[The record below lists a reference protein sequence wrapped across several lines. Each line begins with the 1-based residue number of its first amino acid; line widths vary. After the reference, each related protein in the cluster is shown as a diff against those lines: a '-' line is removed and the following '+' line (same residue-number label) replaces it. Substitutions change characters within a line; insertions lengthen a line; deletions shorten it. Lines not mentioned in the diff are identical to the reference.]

1 MLNRRLLKIKFG
13 LIKMIENVDIF
24 EEVRKKITDV
34 KKKIE
39 ELEGEKHRN
48 LEIILNVV
56 KAINSSLILE
66 DVLKIV
72 LDNLISLARADK
84 GCLFLVNGEEVL
96 KCALARN
103 SKGETIDEE
112 AISYSKSIVHDV
124 YLSGE
129 PIVIEDV
136 LNYNDFMKKE
146 SVVAL
151 NLKTIICV
159 PLTVD
164 SERIGVVYVDSNR
177 VSEINK
183 NEILQLFEILA
194 GHAAI
199 AIRNAKLYEKLSK
212 AYADLQSANEAMIKA
227 ERMATRGALASEI
240 GHELS
245 NYLTIISINAKLIS
259 REIARISQ
267 DEKLNNSVSSLLS
280 GINKMKYFIRG
291 LLDSA
296 EMKPNKQQSDINNI
310 IRDTIQFVQPLSRY
324 SSAKFVEELD
334 PELPIVNVD
343 PFQIQQLL
351 INLYKNAT
359 DARKDATII
368 TRTYFDKE
376 FNRIEIRVADNGPGI
391 PPEVR
396 EKLFNINLTTKP
408 GGHGYGLMICK
419 KIVENHNGKIEL
431 ISEVGNGTEFI
442 ISIPI
447 DA

>member
-1 MLNRRLLKIKFG
+1 
-13 LIKMIENVDIF
+13 MIENVDIF

-72 LDNLISLARADK
+72 LDNLISLAKADK

-103 SKGETIDEE
+103 SRGETINEE
-112 AISYSKSIVHDV
+112 AISYSKSIVNDV

-136 LNYNDFMKKE
+136 LNYSDFMKKE

-259 REIARISQ
+259 REITKISQ
-267 DEKLNNSVSSLLS
+267 DERLNNSLSSLLS

-296 EMKPNKQQSDINNI
+296 EMKPNKQPSDINSI

-324 SSAKFVEELD
+324 STVKFIEELD

-376 FNRIEIRVADNGPGI
+376 FNRVEIRVADNGPGI

-447 DA
+447 DS

>member
-1 MLNRRLLKIKFG
+1 
-13 LIKMIENVDIF
+13 MIENVDIF

-72 LDNLISLARADK
+72 LDNLISLAKADK

-103 SKGETIDEE
+103 SRGETINEE
-112 AISYSKSIVHDV
+112 AISYSKSIVNDV

-136 LNYNDFMKKE
+136 LNYSDFMKKE

-259 REIARISQ
+259 REITKISQ
-267 DEKLNNSVSSLLS
+267 DERLNNSLSSLLS

-296 EMKPNKQQSDINNI
+296 EMKPNKQPSDINSI

-324 SSAKFVEELD
+324 STVKFIEELD

-376 FNRIEIRVADNGPGI
+376 FNRVEIRVADNGPGI

-408 GGHGYGLMICK
+408 GGHG
-419 KIVENHNGKIEL
+419 
-431 ISEVGNGTEFI
+431 
-442 ISIPI
+442 
-447 DA
+447 

>member
-1 MLNRRLLKIKFG
+1 ML
-13 LIKMIENVDIF
+13 ENIDIF

-34 KKKIE
+34 KKRIE

-56 KAINSSLILE
+56 KAINSSLILDE
-66 DVLKIV
+66 VLKIV
-72 LDNLISLARADK
+72 LDNLITLAKADK
-84 GCLFLVNGEEVL
+84 GCIFLVNGDENL

-103 SKGETIDEE
+103 SKGETLNEE
-112 AISYSKSIVHDV
+112 AIAYSKSIVQDV
-124 YLSGE
+124 YSTGE
-129 PIVIEDV
+129 PIAIEDIV
-136 LNYNDFMKKE
+136 NYEDFKKKE
-146 SVVAL
+146 SIIAL
-151 NLKTIICV
+151 DLKTIICV
-159 PLTVD
+159 PLMVD
-164 SERIGVVYVDSNR
+164 NQIMGVVYVDSNR
-177 VSEINK
+177 VTEINK

-194 GHAAI
+194 GHVAI

-212 AYADLQSANEAMIKA
+212 AYLDLQATNEAIIKA

-259 REIARISQ
+259 REIAKISQ

-296 EMKPNKQQSDINNI
+296 EMKPNKQLTNINNVV
-310 IRDTIQFVQPLSRY
+310 RETIQFIQPLSRY
-324 SSAKFVEELD
+324 SIAKFVEELD
-334 PELPIVNVD
+334 PDVPPVNID
-343 PFQIQQLL
+343 PFQFQQLL

-359 DARKDATII
+359 DARKDATIT

-376 FNRIEIRVADNGPGI
+376 FSKIVIRVADNGPGI

-408 GGHGYGLMICK
+408 EGHGYGLMICK
-419 KIVENHNGKIEL
+419 KIVENHNGKIEV

-447 DA
+447 V

>member
-1 MLNRRLLKIKFG
+1 
-13 LIKMIENVDIF
+13 MIENFEIF
-24 EEVRKKITDV
+24 EEVKKKITDV
-34 KKKIE
+34 KKRIE

-56 KAINSSLILE
+56 KAINSSLILDE
-66 DVLKIV
+66 VLKIV
-72 LDNLISLARADK
+72 LDNLISLAKANK
-84 GCLFLVNGEEVL
+84 GCLFLVNGDKNL

-103 SKGETIDEE
+103 SKGETLDEE
-112 AISYSKSIVHDV
+112 AIAYSKSIVQDV
-124 YLSGE
+124 YSSGE
-129 PIVIEDV
+129 PIVIEDII
-136 LNYNDFMKKE
+136 NYEDFMRKE
-146 SVVAL
+146 SIIAL

-164 SERIGVVYVDSNR
+164 GQILGVVYVDSNR
-177 VSEINK
+177 VTEINK

-212 AYADLQSANEAMIKA
+212 AYIDLQSANEAMIKA

-245 NYLTIISINAKLIS
+245 NYLTIISINAKLIA
-259 REIARISQ
+259 REIAKISQ
-267 DEKLNNSVSSLLS
+267 DEKLNNSISSLLS

-296 EMKPNKQQSDINNI
+296 EMKPNKQPSNINNI
-310 IRDTIQFVQPLSRY
+310 IKETIQFVQPLSRY
-324 SSAKFVEELD
+324 SIAKFVDELD
-334 PELPIVNVD
+334 PELPLVNID
-343 PFQIQQLL
+343 PFQFQQLL

-376 FNRIEIRVADNGPGI
+376 LNKIEIRVADNGPGI

-408 GGHGYGLMICK
+408 EGHGYGLMICK
-419 KIVENHNGKIEL
+419 KIIENHNGKIEV

-442 ISIPI
+442 ILIPVE
-447 DA
+447 

>member
-1 MLNRRLLKIKFG
+1 
-13 LIKMIENVDIF
+13 MIENMDILD
-24 EEVRKKITDV
+24 EVRKKITDV
-34 KKKIE
+34 RRKIE

-56 KAINSSLILE
+56 KAINSSLALE
-66 DVLKIV
+66 DVLKIT
-72 LDNLISLARADK
+72 LDNLISLAKADK
-84 GCLFLVNGEEVL
+84 GCLFLANGEKKL

-103 SKGETIDEE
+103 SRGETIEE
-112 AISYSKSIVHDV
+112 GEISYSKSIVCDV
-124 YLSGE
+124 YSSGE
-129 PIVIEDV
+129 PIVIENISD
-136 LNYNDFMKKE
+136 YDDFMKKE
-146 SVVAL
+146 SIVAL

-159 PLTVD
+159 PLVVD
-164 SERIGVVYVDSNR
+164 FERIGVVYVDSNR
-177 VSEINK
+177 VSEFNK
-183 NEILQLFEILA
+183 GEILQLFEILA

-212 AYADLQSANEAMIKA
+212 AYKDLESANEVMIRA

-240 GHELS
+240 AHELS

-259 REIARISQ
+259 REISKFSS
-267 DEKLNNSVSSLLS
+267 DEKLNNLLSSLIS

-296 EMKPNKQQSDINNI
+296 EIKPNKKPYDINNLVKE
-310 IRDTIQFVQPLSRY
+310 TIQFIQPLSRY
-324 SSAKFVEELD
+324 SSATFIEELD
-334 PELPIVNVD
+334 PEIPIVNID
-343 PFQIQQLL
+343 PFQFQQLL

-359 DARKDATII
+359 DARKDAKII

-391 PPEVR
+391 PLEVR

-408 GGHGYGLMICK
+408 EGHGYGLMICR
-419 KIVENHNGKIEL
+419 KIVENHNGKIEV
-431 ISEVGNGTEFI
+431 ISELGAGTEFI

-447 DA
+447 E

>member
-1 MLNRRLLKIKFG
+1 MTEKI
-13 LIKMIENVDIF
+13 DIF
-24 EEVRKKITDV
+24 EEVKNKITDV
-34 KKKIE
+34 KRKIE

-56 KAINSSLILE
+56 KAINSSLSLD
-66 DVLKIV
+66 DVLKIA
-72 LDNLISLARADK
+72 LDNLISLAKADR
-84 GCLFLVNGEEVL
+84 GCLFLVNGGKDL

-103 SKGETIDEE
+103 SRGETIDEK
-112 AISYSKSIVHDV
+112 AIEYSKTIVWNV

-129 PIVIEDV
+129 PVAIENIDG
-136 LNYNDFMKKE
+136 YDDFMKKE
-146 SVVAL
+146 SILTL

-164 SERIGVVYVDSNR
+164 SERIGVVYVDSTR
-177 VSEINK
+177 ISDINK

-194 GHAAI
+194 GHVAI

-212 AYADLQSANEAMIKA
+212 AYEDLQHANEAMIKA

-245 NYLTIISINAKLIS
+245 NYLTIVSLNAKLIS
-259 REIARISQ
+259 KEIEKISR
-267 DEKLNNSVSSLLS
+267 DEKLNNSLSSLLS

-296 EMKPNKQQSDINNI
+296 EMKSNKQIYNINTLV
-310 IRDTIQFVQPLSRY
+310 RETIQFIQPLSRY
-324 SSAKFVEELD
+324 SNVKFIEELD
-334 PELPIVNVD
+334 PEVPSINID
-343 PFQIQQLL
+343 PFQFQQLL

-391 PPEVR
+391 PPEVM
-396 EKLFNINLTTKP
+396 EKLFNVSLTTKP
-408 GGHGYGLMICK
+408 DGHGYGLMICK
-419 KIVENHNGKIEL
+419 KIVENHNGKIEVR
-431 ISEVGNGTEFI
+431 SEIGVGTEFI
-442 ISIPI
+442 VSIPVE
-447 DA
+447 

>member
-1 MLNRRLLKIKFG
+1 
-13 LIKMIENVDIF
+13 MIENVDIF

-72 LDNLISLARADK
+72 LDNLISLAKADK

-103 SKGETIDEE
+103 SRGETINEE
-112 AISYSKSIVHDV
+112 AISYSKSIVNDV

-136 LNYNDFMKKE
+136 LNYSDFMKKE

-259 REIARISQ
+259 REITKISQ
-267 DEKLNNSVSSLLS
+267 DERLNNSVSSLLS

-296 EMKPNKQQSDINNI
+296 EMKPNKQPSDINSI

-324 SSAKFVEELD
+324 STVKFIEELD

-376 FNRIEIRVADNGPGI
+376 FNRVEIRVADNGPGI

-447 DA
+447 DS

>member
-1 MLNRRLLKIKFG
+1 MDILN
-13 LIKMIENVDIF
+13 
-24 EEVRKKITDV
+24 EVRKKITDV
-34 KKKIE
+34 KRKIE

-56 KAINSSLILE
+56 KAINSSLTLE
-66 DVLKIV
+66 DVLKIA

-84 GCLFLVNGEEVL
+84 GCLFLVNGDGEL
-96 KCALARN
+96 KCALASN
-103 SKGETIDEE
+103 SKGEIIDEGTI
-112 AISYSKSIVHDV
+112 AYSKSIVRDV

-129 PIVIEDV
+129 PIVIENISGYD
-136 LNYNDFMKKE
+136 DFMKKE
-146 SVVAL
+146 SILAL

-159 PLTVD
+159 PLIVD
-164 SERIGVVYVDSNR
+164 SERIGVVYVDSTR

-194 GHAAI
+194 GHVAI

-212 AYADLQSANEAMIKA
+212 AYKDLQSANEAMIKA

-259 REIARISQ
+259 REISKISQ
-267 DEKLNNSVSSLLS
+267 DEKLNNSISSLIS

-296 EMKPNKQQSDINNI
+296 EMKPNKQPYNINNLVKE
-310 IRDTIQFVQPLSRY
+310 TIQFIQPLSRY
-324 SSAKFVEELD
+324 SAVKFIEELD
-334 PELPIVNVD
+334 PEVPPANID
-343 PFQIQQLL
+343 PFQFQQILV
-351 INLYKNAT
+351 NLYKNAT

-368 TRTYFDKE
+368 TRTYFDRE

-408 GGHGYGLMICK
+408 DGHGYGLMICK
-419 KIVENHNGKIEL
+419 KIVENHNGKIEV
-431 ISEVGNGTEFI
+431 ISEIGVGTEFI
-442 ISIPI
+442 ISIPVE
-447 DA
+447 